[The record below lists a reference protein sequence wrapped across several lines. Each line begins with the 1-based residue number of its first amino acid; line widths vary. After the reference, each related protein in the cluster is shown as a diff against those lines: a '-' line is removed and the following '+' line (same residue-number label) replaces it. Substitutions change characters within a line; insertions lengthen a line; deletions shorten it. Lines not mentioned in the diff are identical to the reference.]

1 VPPDPAGCWCG
12 KWFSRLAQPTLSA
25 WSRQGKPLALE
36 QKEPSKEDQE
46 AKAVACYGAV
56 EEGTGQIL
64 LRFSPGQP
72 NSGDTLEFLKYLLW
86 VAEEKG
92 KQALLLIWDNAS
104 WHKSKGVREW
114 VKGHNHQVKQ
124 EGGVRLLT
132 YLLPIKSPWLNPQ
145 EPHWVHCKRN
155 VVEPKAILREGQLKE
170 PIRSY
175 FNSDT
180 PLESLYLSLVD
191 LH

>member
-1 VPPDPAGCWCG
+1 MLAWEDEC
-12 KWFSRLAQPTLSA
+12 WFSWFAQPSLKA
-25 WSRQGKPLALE
+25 WSREGKPLALE
-36 QKEPSKEDQE
+36 PKEQSQEDQE

-56 EEGTGQIL
+56 EEGTGQVR

-72 NSGDTLEFLKYLLW
+72 NSGSTLEFLKYLLR

-92 KQALLLIWDNAS
+92 KQDLVVIWDNAS
-104 WHKSKGVREW
+104 WHKSKEVREW

-155 VVEPKAILREGQLKE
+155 VVEPKETRTVGQLKE
-170 PIRSY
+170 RIGSY
-175 FNSDT
+175 FNSDA
-180 PLESLYLSLVD
+180 PLESLNLSLVH

>member
-1 VPPDPAGCWCG
+1 MLAWEDEC
-12 KWFSRLAQPTLSA
+12 WFSRFAQPSLKA
-25 WSRQGKPLALE
+25 WSREGKPLALE
-36 QKEPSKEDQE
+36 QKEQSQEDQE

-56 EEGTGQIL
+56 EERTGQVR

-72 NSGDTLEFLKYLLW
+72 NSGSTLEFLKYLLR

-92 KQALLLIWDNAS
+92 KQDLVVIWDNAS
-104 WHKSKGVREW
+104 WHKSKEVREW

-155 VVEPKAILREGQLKE
+155 VVEPKETLTVGQLKE
-170 PIRSY
+170 RIGSY
-175 FNSDT
+175 FNSDA
-180 PLESLYLSLVD
+180 PLASFNLSLVD

>member
-1 VPPDPAGCWCG
+1 
-12 KWFSRLAQPTLSA
+12 
-25 WSRQGKPLALE
+25 
-36 QKEPSKEDQE
+36 
-46 AKAVACYGAV
+46 V
-56 EEGTGQIL
+56 EEGTGQVR

-72 NSGDTLEFLKYLLW
+72 NSGYTLEFLQYLLR

-92 KQALLLIWDNAS
+92 KQALVVIWDNAS
-104 WHKSKGVREW
+104 WHKSKGVPEW

-145 EPHWVHCKRN
+145 EPHWVHCQRK
-155 VVEPKAILREGQLKE
+155 VVEPKAILTQEQLKE
-170 PIRSY
+170 PIGSY
-175 FNSDT
+175 FNSDA
-180 PLESLYLSLVD
+180 PLESLNLSIRG

>member
-1 VPPDPAGCWCG
+1 MSA
-12 KWFSRLAQPTLSA
+12 WFSRFAPPTLNA
-25 WSRQGKPLALE
+25 WTLRGKAIALE
-36 QKEPSKEDQE
+36 QRERHKEDEE

-72 NSGDTLEFLKYLLW
+72 NSGYTLKFLKYLLW

-92 KQALLLIWDNAS
+92 KQALLVIWDNAS
-104 WHKSKGVREW
+104 WHKSQGVREW
-114 VKGHNHQVKQ
+114 VKSHNHRVKQ

-155 VVEPKAILREGQLKE
+155 AVEPQAILTQGQLKE
-170 PIRSY
+170 CIRGY
-175 FNSDT
+175 FNSDA
-180 PLESLYLSLVD
+180 PLESLNLSSVD
-191 LH
+191 SH

>member
-1 VPPDPAGCWCG
+1 MLVWEDEC
-12 KWFSRLAQPTLSA
+12 WFSRFAQPSLNA
-25 WSRQGKPLALE
+25 WSREGKPLALE

-56 EEGTGQIL
+56 EEGTGQVL
-64 LRFSPGQP
+64 LRFSLGQP
-72 NSGDTLEFLKYLLW
+72 NSGYTLKFLKYLLW

-92 KQALLLIWDNAS
+92 KQALLVIWDNAS
-104 WHKSKGVREW
+104 WHKSQGVREW
-114 VKGHNHQVKQ
+114 VKNHNHQVKQ

-155 VVEPKAILREGQLKE
+155 VVEPKAILTGEQLKE
-170 PIRSY
+170 RIWGY
-175 FNSDT
+175 FNSDA
-180 PLESLYLSLVD
+180 PLESLNLSCVD